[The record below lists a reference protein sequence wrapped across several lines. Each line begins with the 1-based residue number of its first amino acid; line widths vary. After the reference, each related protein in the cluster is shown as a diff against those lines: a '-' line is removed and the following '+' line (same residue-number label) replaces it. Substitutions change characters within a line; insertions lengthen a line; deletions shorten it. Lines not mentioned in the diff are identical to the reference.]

1 MIDGYILREDML
13 EKLNGNLD
21 DFYKRLHDGE
31 LNVSKAFSRGLVYG
45 YQSAILDVERAQAA
59 PGEPK
64 KGNWVWYG
72 DGDGAT
78 KFVCNECMEIAP
90 AKTKFCPNCG
100 AKMFEVK

>member
-1 MIDGYILREDML
+1 MVDGYILREDML

-45 YQSAILDVERAQAA
+45 YQSAILDVERAEAA

-64 KGNWVWYG
+64 EGNWVQYG
-72 DGDGAT
+72 DA
-78 KFVCNECMEIAP
+78 KFVCSECLEIAP
-90 AKTKFCPNCG
+90 GQTKFCPNCG

>member
-1 MIDGYILREDML
+1 MVDGYILREDML

-31 LNVSKAFSRGLVYG
+31 VNVSKAFSRGLVYG
-45 YQSAILDVERAQAA
+45 YQSAILDVERAEVA
-59 PGEPK
+59 PDEPK
-64 KGNWVWYG
+64 EGNWVQYG
-72 DGDGAT
+72 DA

-90 AKTKFCPNCG
+90 VRTKFCPNCG